1 MPTGSARSS
10 SAAASSVSSRDFPTP
25 ASPRTVTRC
34 GRDSLAARSKSE
46 TSRASSSSRPISAD
60 AAGRARDAELW
71 VAVEDDRVLGS
82 VTDCPP
88 GSPWREVAGPDEG
101 EFRMLAVDPAAGGRG
116 VATALVRHVLDGWRA
131 RGARAVVLSTLPDM
145 AAAHRLYARFGFVRV
160 PARDW
165 SPVPGVEL
173 LVYELELSRA
183 AT

>member
-1 MPTGSARSS
+1 MHVRRARARDLPAVAEATARAY
-10 SAAASSVSSRDFPTP
+10 AAHVLGPDDPYLDRL
-25 ASPRTVTRC
+25 R
-34 GRDSLAARSKSE
+34 
-46 TSRASSSSRPISAD
+46 D
-60 AAGRARDAELW
+60 AAGRAREAELW
-71 VAVEDDRVLGS
+71 VAVEQDGTDGAERELVLGS

-101 EFRMLAVDPAAGGRG
+101 EFRMLAVDPAAAGRG
-116 VATALVRHVLDGWRA
+116 AATALVQHVLDAWRA
-131 RGARAVVLSTLPDM
+131 RGARSVVLSTLPDM